1 MSEKPIQDPPPG
13 TYHLRFKGDT
23 LVFSLSLSK
32 NLKGNAWIR
41 TNLGHAEVSRHEI
54 INEVRH
60 GEPRLQRDWFDIP
73 MKRISARRFRIRLPL
88 CEVGHFQ
95 TKCYFLRENETT
107 PIWPE
112 GQNVVVNVE
121 PSDTCCANII
131 YNAFV
136 RQFGPNIAGNAR
148 PTPTMADGINALDNA
163 GYTVIPPSGT
173 FRDFIGKLDFII
185 SELGCRIIQLLPVHP
200 TPTTYGRMGQFG
212 SPYAAL
218 GFLSVDPALAEFDPK
233 ATPLEQFLELVDAV
247 HGRHSKLLIDIAIN
261 HTGWA
266 ARLHEKHPS
275 WLVRDQEGA
284 IQVPGAWG
292 VKWEDLTKLDYTRKD
307 LWQYMAEVFLTW
319 CSRGV
324 DGFRCDAGYMIPV
337 PAWQYIIAA
346 VREQYPDTIFLNEGL
361 GGKISV
367 TRNLL
372 NKGCFNWAYSEL
384 FQNYTRDQ
392 IETYLPEAME
402 ISRTDGLTV
411 HFAETHDNL
420 RLAEKSKVWARMRTA
435 LCALFSSS
443 GAFGFANGV
452 EWYAT
457 EKINVHGASSLN
469 WGAESNQVENIRRIN
484 EILKYHPAFHDR
496 VRLKMIQRGMGNYVV
511 MLRFHAPTG
520 KWLLVAANLDDDK
533 DALVCW
539 DDTACPHWEGNE
551 LTDLL
556 GGEET
561 ALDRTEG
568 LCRILLSPGRVLCL
582 TADKSD
588 VELLPQVINQT
599 FAPPERIRYQQ
610 LRAKAL
616 DVWRY
621 YHGTGDLGST
631 DPDEMAIQLSKDV
644 VVFCAEMNPDSGESP
659 NRESRVVRWQWPKDL
674 RRQVMVPPEHV
685 LLLTADTSFR
695 ASLRDEQNSPVLA
708 SEVSFQLDDGKYHI
722 LFTPQAPPERHRP
735 RILELSVFEKG
746 RTKHI
751 EAPLLFLCEPQKSVV
766 KRHLNRL
773 DQRSGPL
780 LLLGTNHSGAMMRA
794 PIQWGELPS
803 RYDALLAANM
813 DPDCP
818 ADRLMLFTRCRG
830 WVRFQGYSQEM
841 DGHCF
846 DAFDFDFHSRGC
858 WSFRVPTGQGEH
870 VVLKVC
876 LEMVPG
882 ENRVRMV
889 FYREPIQGIDGKIE
903 GRLSD
908 SKSVEIV
915 LRPDVEWRSFHGSTK
930 AYLGAETLFPE
941 AVTPMLE
948 KPGFLFSPQG
958 PQHNLWIC
966 ASRGDFRQA
975 PEWQYMVHH
984 FKDGERGFDADSDLF
999 SPGYFSVFL
1008 QGGKSFELVAGVSG
1022 AGEHPPHVAEP
1033 AGDDIP
1039 KTFFLQEE
1047 PVSLGQAL
1055 DDALDHYVV
1064 KRGELKTIIAG
1075 YPWFLDWGRDSLI
1088 VVRGLI
1094 AAGKIADAK
1103 AVLKQFGR
1111 FEKNGTLPNMIH
1123 GEDARNRD
1131 TSDAALWFFAACGD
1145 LINKDGDQSFL
1156 AEKAG
1161 DRTINEVL
1169 HQIGHFMINGTH
1181 NGVKMDH
1188 ESSLIFSPAH
1198 FTWMD
1203 TDFPAGTPREG
1214 YPIEIQAL
1222 WYNALKVLSRLDGK
1236 KGEYDWSNLAERVR
1250 SAIMDLFWLDGT
1262 CSGWTGLSDCLHAEP
1277 GQSAKKSSPD
1287 DALRP
1292 NQLLAIT
1299 LGAVQDPLICRQILA
1314 SCSELMVPGAIRSL
1328 ADRSVK
1334 KPISVV
1340 HKGSVLND
1348 PHKPYWGKYTG
1359 DEDMRRKPAYHNGTA
1374 WTWPFPSY
1382 CEAWAQTY
1390 GDASRKTALS
1400 WLSSGVELMN
1410 KGCLGQ
1416 VPEILD
1422 GDFPHTQ
1429 RGCDAQAWGV
1439 SELLRVW
1446 IKLGGD
1452 LSVNG

>member
-1 MSEKPIQDPPPG
+1 MSEKLVQDPAPG
-13 TYHLRFKGDT
+13 TYHLRFKGDS

-32 NLKGNAWIR
+32 NLKGDAWIR
-41 TNLGHAEVSRHEI
+41 TNLGHAAVTRHEI
-54 INEVRH
+54 IDEVRH

-73 MKRISARRFRIRLPL
+73 MKRVSARRFRIHFPL
-88 CEVGHFQ
+88 CEVGHFE
-95 TKCYFLRENETT
+95 TKCYFLKENETT
-107 PIWPE
+107 PTWPD
-112 GQNVVVNVE
+112 GQNVVINVE

-136 RQFGPNIAGNAR
+136 RQFGPNIAGSAR
-148 PTPTMADGINALDNA
+148 PTTTMVDGINTLDKA

-173 FRDFIGKLDFII
+173 FRDLIGKLDFII

-233 ATPLEQFLELVDAV
+233 ATPLEQFIELVDAV
-247 HGRHSKLLIDIAIN
+247 HERNSKLLIDIAIN

-292 VKWEDLTKLDYTRKD
+292 VKWEDLTKLDYTQKD

-319 CSRGV
+319 CQRGV

-337 PAWQYIIAA
+337 RAWQYIIAA
-346 VREQYPDTIFLNEGL
+346 VREQYPDTVFLNEGL

-372 NKGCFNWAYSEL
+372 NKGNFNWAYSEL

-420 RLAEKSKVWARMRTA
+420 RLAERSKVWACMRTA

-469 WGAESNQVENIRRIN
+469 WGAENNQVENIRRIN
-484 EILKYHPAFHDR
+484 GILKYHPAFHDR
-496 VRLKMIQRGMGNYVV
+496 VQLKMIQCGMGNYVV
-511 MLRFHAPTG
+511 MLRHHVPTG

-539 DDTACPHWEGNE
+539 DDTVGPHWEGNA

-556 GGEET
+556 GGEKV
-561 ALDRTEG
+561 ALDRSEG
-568 LCRILLSPGRVLCL
+568 RCKVLLSPGRVLCL
-582 TADKSD
+582 TADNDD
-588 VELLPQVINQT
+588 VELIPSAMNQA
-599 FAPPERIRYQQ
+599 FAPPERIRRQ
-610 LRAKAL
+610 RACAKAL
-616 DVWRY
+616 DVWRF
-621 YHGTGDLGST
+621 YHGVGDLGSAE
-631 DPDEMAIQLSKDV
+631 PYEMASQLSKDAV
-644 VVFCAEMNPDSGESP
+644 AFCAEMNPDGG
-659 NRESRVVRWQWPKDL
+659 ESRVIQWRWPKDV
-674 RRQVMVPPEHV
+674 RRQVMVPPGHF
-685 LLLTADTSFR
+685 LLLTAETGFR
-695 ASLRDEQNSPVLA
+695 ANLMDEQNSQVLA
-708 SEVSFQLDDGKYHI
+708 AEASLHLDDGKYHI
-722 LFTPQAPPERHRP
+722 LFLPQATPETHTP
-735 RILELSVFEKG
+735 RTLELSVFERG
-746 RTKHI
+746 GAKHV

-766 KRHLNRL
+766 KRRLGRL

-780 LLLGTNHSGAMMRA
+780 LLLGTNHRGAMMRA

-813 DPDCP
+813 DPDYP
-818 ADRLMLFTRCRG
+818 EDRLMLFTRCRG
-830 WVRFQGYSQEM
+830 WVRFQGYSQSM
-841 DGHCF
+841 DVHCV
-846 DAFDFDFHSRGC
+846 DAFDFNFHSRGC
-858 WSFRVPTGQGEH
+858 WSFRVPTGQGEY
-870 VVLKVC
+870 VYLKVC
-876 LEMVPG
+876 LEMVLG
-882 ENRVRMV
+882 KNQVRME
-889 FYREPIQGIDGKIE
+889 FYREPAQGIE

-908 SKSVEIV
+908 SKPVEVI

-930 AYLGAETLFPE
+930 AYLGAESRFPE
-941 AVTPMLE
+941 AVTLMSE
-948 KPGFLFSPQG
+948 KPGFLFSPRG
-958 PQHNLWIC
+958 PLYSLWIC
-966 ASRGDFRQA
+966 GSRGDFRPA

-1008 QGGKSFELVAGVSG
+1008 EGGKSFELLAGVSE
-1022 AGEHPPHVAEP
+1022 AGEDPPHVTDP
-1033 AGDDIP
+1033 GGDDDIP
-1039 KTFFLQEE
+1039 KTFFPQEE
-1047 PVSLGQAL
+1047 PVSLGRAL

-1064 KRGELKTIIAG
+1064 KRGELKTVIAG

-1088 VVRGLI
+1088 FVRGLI
-1094 AAGKIADAK
+1094 AAGKMADAK

-1111 FEKNGTLPNMIH
+1111 FEKDGTLPNMIH
-1123 GEDARNRD
+1123 GEDAGNRD
-1131 TSDAALWFFAACGD
+1131 TSDAALWFFVVCGD
-1145 LINKDGDQSFL
+1145 LLSKDEDRSFL

-1161 DRTINEVL
+1161 TRTINEVL
-1169 HQIGHFMINGTH
+1169 HSMGHFMINGTH
-1181 NGVKMDH
+1181 NGVKMDP
-1188 ESSLIFSPAH
+1188 ESGLIFSPSH

-1222 WYNALKVLSRLDGK
+1222 WYYALKLLSRLDGK
-1236 KGEYDWSNLAERVR
+1236 KGEYDWNGLAERVG
-1250 SAIMDLFWLDGT
+1250 SAIMDLFWLDGQY
-1262 CSGWTGLSDCLHAEP
+1262 LSDCLHAEP
-1277 GQSAKKSSPD
+1277 GRSPKKAIPD

-1314 SCSELMVPGAIRSL
+1314 ACSELLVPGAIRSL
-1328 ADRSVK
+1328 ADRPVK
-1334 KPISVV
+1334 TPISIV

-1348 PHKPYWGKYTG
+1348 PQNPYWGNYVG
-1359 DEDMRRKPAYHNGTA
+1359 DEDTRRKPAYHNGTA

-1390 GDASRKTALS
+1390 GDTSRKTALS

-1410 KGCLGQ
+1410 RGCLGQ

-1422 GDFPHTQ
+1422 GDFPHTE

-1452 LSVNG
+1452 LSANG